1 MIATVSVKGQ
11 TVIPEA
17 IREMARIKAGDQL
30 DVGYSGGLIVM
41 RKRQALTPARVRSL
55 LLGGRGLP
63 EMTGKDETAVVAA
76 VQRFRRFVMALGWLW
91 VPNRLPTACLPNG
104 FVVPFKWLWVAWGGL
119 TSAAADERK
128 RGHPG
133 LGFRSAQREVRES
146 GLSHVVSC
154 SEAPWKRDR
163 IGRVLRDH

>member
-1 MIATVSVKGQ
+1 MIAKVSVKGQ

-63 EMTGKDETAVVAA
+63 EITSKDETAVAAA
-76 VQRFRRFVMALGWLW
+76 VQRVRR
-91 VPNRLPTACLPNG
+91 
-104 FVVPFKWLWVAWGGL
+104 
-119 TSAAADERK
+119 
-128 RGHPG
+128 
-133 LGFRSAQREVRES
+133 
-146 GLSHVVSC
+146 
-154 SEAPWKRDR
+154 
-163 IGRVLRDH
+163 RVKA

>member
-91 VPNRLPTACLPNG
+91 VPNRLPTACRPNG
-104 FVVPFKWLWVAWGGL
+104 FGLEVALPGLSAFFILHSAFCIRSWVALVGL
-119 TSAAADERK
+119 
-128 RGHPG
+128 
-133 LGFRSAQREVRES
+133 
-146 GLSHVVSC
+146 
-154 SEAPWKRDR
+154 
-163 IGRVLRDH
+163 